1 MQSNGTPSLEI
12 DGKSVETDKTTWSE
26 FSNGQKAII
35 EQIPTSEQRNKSK
48 RPLLRDSQSEIQDGK
63 LTIWVTSFEK
73 LQKNS
78 PGLLVLPE

>member
-48 RPLLRDSQSEIQDGK
+48 RPLLRDSQ
-63 LTIWVTSFEK
+63 
-73 LQKNS
+73 
-78 PGLLVLPE
+78 

>member
-12 DGKSVETDKTTWSE
+12 DGKSMETDKTTWSE
-26 FSNGQKAII
+26 FSNGEKAII
-35 EQIPTSEQRNKSK
+35 EQILTSEQRNKSK
-48 RPLLRDSQSEIQDGK
+48 RPLLRDSQSGIQDGK

-73 LQKNS
+73 LQKSS

>member
-48 RPLLRDSQSEIQDGK
+48 RPLLGDSQSEIQDGK

-73 LQKNS
+73 LQKSS

>member
-48 RPLLRDSQSEIQDGK
+48 RLLLRDSQSEIQDGK

-73 LQKNS
+73 LQKSS